1 MNHLKIFATLLAVLT
16 LLGCNQGTTDP
27 DDTID
32 KDEIARQLEDNWNEF
47 LVAFT
52 GGDIDKVMSYVTEDY
67 INMPAASWTQDYQG
81 SKELFLGMMN
91 DNFIETNTYKQG
103 EVFVHPDMA
112 YEFGEI
118 YMVLVSKTSG
128 DTVINNPRCLTVWK
142 KMDDGSWKLHR
153 WMGQD

>member
-1 MNHLKIFATLLAVLT
+1 MKHLKIFALLLAVLT
-16 LLGCNQGTTDP
+16 LVGCNQGTTDP
-27 DDTID
+27 AETLD
-32 KDEIARQLEDNWNEF
+32 KEAIARQLEENWNEF
-47 LVAFT
+47 MVAFMQ
-52 GGDIDKVMSYVTEDY
+52 GDIDRAMSFLTEDY
-67 INMPAASWTQDYQG
+67 INMPAAKWTQDYEG
-81 SKELFLGMMN
+81 SKELFLGMM
-91 DNFIETNTYKQG
+91 DNNYIPTNTYTQG

-128 DTVINNPRCLTVWK
+128 DTIINNPRTLTVWK